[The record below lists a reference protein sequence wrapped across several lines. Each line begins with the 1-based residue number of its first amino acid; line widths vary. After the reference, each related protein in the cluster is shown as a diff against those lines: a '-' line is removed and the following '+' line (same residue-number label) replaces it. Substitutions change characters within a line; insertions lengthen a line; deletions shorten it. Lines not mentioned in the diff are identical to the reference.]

1 MWPVCEV
8 RMTVMRADRLV
19 AILLL
24 LQAKGQV
31 TAAEVAAELE
41 VSERTAR
48 RDLEALGMAGLPI
61 YSRQGRNGGWQLIG
75 GGRTDLSGLTAAE
88 ARALFLVAGPSSSAT
103 PEVKAAL
110 RKLARALP
118 ETFRPDA
125 EAASTAMII
134 DPVGWDNVAAPRKEP
149 THLDAVQ
156 RAVIEGQQLVLGYV
170 ARDQASSTRVVHPLG
185 LATKGTAWYLVAD
198 TDAGL
203 RTFRVDRM
211 TSVEPTGERVV
222 RPAGFDLA
230 EAWKLITDE
239 VDQRRAPLRANAL
252 GERRSRVGSATHVRH
267 SGAHRADNARRPRRS
282 RAAGAEPVAA
292 RRGDRRL
299 RILGRGARP
308 DRGPR
313 AARPPRVR
321 ARHHLRH
328 QQRQPYD
335 QRMTPEEHFRAAG
348 AAFQADDLIEC
359 RRQAEAAFRGF
370 RDRGDLCAAGR
381 VAISLAELHDNAL
394 GNAAAGRGWLD
405 RARRALEQVGPC
417 VEWGYYELAY
427 MACDRP
433 DVDELEASADRALA
447 IALEFHDHNLEVRA
461 LADGGLAL
469 VTQGRVREGFDRL
482 DSAMAA
488 ISAGEVDDFNIA
500 GKCFCSM
507 LSGCERVGRCQ
518 SRRRVGPRGARD
530 GDGRR
535 PEARRRRCS
544 PPTASSR
551 TAQCSRPRADS
562 TRPRRS

>member
-31 TAAEVAAELE
+31 TAGEVAAELE

-198 TDAGL
+198 TEAGL

-252 GERRSRVGSATHVRH
+252 ASGEVVWDLRH
-267 SGAHRADNARRPRRS
+267 MFGT
-282 RAAGAEPVAA
+282 
-292 RRGDRRL
+292 
-299 RILGRGARP
+299 
-308 DRGPR
+308 
-313 AARPPRVR
+313 RVR
-321 ARHHLRH
+321 IG
-328 QQRQPYD
+328 PT
-335 QRMTPEEHFRAAG
+335 TP
-348 AAFQADDLIEC
+348 D
-359 RRQAEAAFRGF
+359 
-370 RDRGDLCAAGR
+370 GR
-381 VAISLAELHDNAL
+381 VEVELRGQSPWLLAAEIAGFGSLVEV
-394 GNAAAGRGWLD
+394 LD
-405 RARRALEQVGPC
+405 PIEVREQLARLAS
-417 VEWGYYELAY
+417 ELATTY
-427 MACDRP
+427 GTSS
-433 DVDELEASADRALA
+433 ASP
-447 IALEFHDHNLEVRA
+447 
-461 LADGGLAL
+461 
-469 VTQGRVREGFDRL
+469 T
-482 DSAMAA
+482 
-488 ISAGEVDDFNIA
+488 ISG
-500 GKCFCSM
+500 
-507 LSGCERVGRCQ
+507 
-518 SRRRVGPRGARD
+518 
-530 GDGRR
+530 
-535 PEARRRRCS
+535 
-544 PPTASSR
+544 
-551 TAQCSRPRADS
+551 
-562 TRPRRS
+562 